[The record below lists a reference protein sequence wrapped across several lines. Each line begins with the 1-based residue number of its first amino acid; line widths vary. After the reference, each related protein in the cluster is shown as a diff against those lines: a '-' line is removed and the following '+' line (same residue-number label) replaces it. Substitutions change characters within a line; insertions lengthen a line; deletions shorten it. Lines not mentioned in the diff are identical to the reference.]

1 MIFQSAANDFPF
13 AADFFQSL
21 KPLKYNIVS
30 GLHFLYSHLS
40 TDGSPYRTLPSD
52 NGSLPCS
59 RRQKASFNVAMP

>member
-13 AADFFQSL
+13 AADFFQRL
-21 KPLKYNIVS
+21 KQLKFSSVIN
-30 GLHFLYSHLS
+30 LHFLYSHLS